1 VPAKQRR
8 LGAGEARVM
17 TAPTQRICAVSGSRA
32 DFGLLF
38 WPLKELGEEPA
49 FSVDIALTGMHL
61 APEFGA
67 TSREVEAAG
76 IPVSARIE
84 TVMASD
90 GPAGMAK
97 AIGLGVLG
105 FADAWGQRRPD
116 LIMVLGDRFETFA
129 AAQAAFTHR
138 IPIAHLCGGDVTEGA
153 LDDGFRHAIS
163 KMASL
168 HFASNDA
175 AARRLHRM
183 GEDPA
188 RIHTVGSPGLDHLKR
203 STLLDLPE
211 VERRLGFSLR
221 ARNLLVTFHP
231 ATLDP
236 VPAGVQQEEL
246 LAALDSL
253 GPDTGILFT
262 APNADEGGRG
272 LRARL
277 EKFVAERPN
286 AILRAS
292 LGHHLYLSTMAL
304 VDAVIGNSSSGLYE
318 APSLRRPTVNIGC
331 RQDGRLRA
339 ASIVDCPAERQAIGE
354 AIASAFDLDCSNV
367 VNPYGDGET
376 APRIREILRRQDAFA
391 SLVTKRFHDA

>member
-1 VPAKQRR
+1 
-8 LGAGEARVM
+8 M
-17 TAPTQRICAVSGSRA
+17 TGRTQRICAVSGSRA
-32 DFGLLF
+32 DFGLLY
-38 WPLKELGEEPA
+38 WPLKELDEEPA
-49 FSVDIALTGMHL
+49 FSVDLALTGMHL
-61 APEFGA
+61 APEFGH
-67 TSREVEAAG
+67 TSREVEASG
-76 IPVSARIE
+76 IAVSARVE

-116 LIMVLGDRFETFA
+116 LVMVLGDRFETFA

-175 AARRLHRM
+175 SARRLRRM

-203 STLLDLPE
+203 SSLLGRDE
-211 VERRLGFSLR
+211 VESRLGLALR

-236 VPAGVQQEEL
+236 VPALPQQEEL
-246 LAALDSL
+246 LAALDAL
-253 GPDTGILFT
+253 GPDTGIIFT
-262 APNADEGGRG
+262 APNADEGGRA

-277 EKFVAERPN
+277 EAYVADRPH

-304 VDAVIGNSSSGLYE
+304 ADAVVGNSSSGLYE
-318 APSLRRPTVNIGC
+318 APSLKRPTVNIGC

-339 ASIVDCPAERQAIGE
+339 ASIIDCQAERLAIGE
-354 AIASAFDLDCSNV
+354 AIAAAFKLDCSNV
-367 VNPYGDGET
+367 VNPYGDGDS
-376 APRIREILRRQDAFA
+376 ARRIREILCRHDAFA
-391 SLVTKRFHDA
+391 SLVAKRFHDA